1 MKKSR
6 LVVFVITVLTILTLI
21 VTCTP
26 SVRKNMKLGLD
37 LQGGFEILYEVSPLE
52 GKKLPS
58 MTAVAKSVEKRVDV
72 LGVNEPEITVEG
84 DNRIRVQLA
93 GVKNADQARR
103 VISSTANLTFRDVN
117 DNLLMDSTV
126 LQEGGASVMYDNY
139 GKPIVSL
146 KLSDQKKFYEV
157 TQKVSQMGSGN
168 NLMVAWLDFNP
179 DTDSYAKEKNQ
190 ENPKFISAATVS
202 EGINSTGAQISGS
215 FTKEEATELKDL
227 INSGSLPVKMS
238 EKYSNAVTADYG
250 INAFSETMLAG
261 GIGIALIMLFMILY
275 YRLPGL
281 ISAVTLATYVFI
293 VFLIYNAMGAVFTLS
308 GIAALVLGVG
318 MAADSNILTFERIK
332 DALYSGRS
340 VKTAFYEGSSKSF
353 ITIFDAQVTTFICAL
368 ILYMMGTGSVKGF
381 ATMLIVSTI
390 STIFLIV
397 FVTKFLLSLLVGSGW
412 LNDKLSWSGVKK
424 AHVPDVSKGQER
436 FYFGFFKN
444 FDFVKNAKYFIIA
457 SVTVLVIGVGCM
469 AFQGMKGNGIL
480 NWGIDFTSGTKLTVQ
495 SDTAISRDK
504 LNDQLKSLGINAS
517 SIKIN
522 GEKDNVANIFVKDAI
537 DEYKMDTVKAGLKK
551 TYQHDVNDNVVTP
564 VIGQELVRS
573 AILISILAWIGVLI
587 YISIRFKWDYAISGI
602 VGLIHDVFFVLAACA
617 IFRLEVNTE
626 IIAVLLT
633 VIGYSINNSIVV
645 FDRIRDE
652 MKGRKL
658 ATTTKAEYR
667 EIVNEALQRTAT
679 RSILSTLTTILP
691 VVCLLFFGSSAIR
704 IFCLALFIGIACG
717 AGSSLFVAA
726 QLWYQIRIHQNP
738 KKHVK
743 KKRKKKKD
751 ELEEMIIPGMND
763 Y

>member
-6 LVVFVITVLTILTLI
+6 LAVFAITVLTLLAII
-21 VTCTP
+21 VTCIP
-26 SVRKNMKLGLD
+26 SIRENMKLGLD

-52 GKKLPS
+52 GKSLPS
-58 MTAVAKSVEKRVDV
+58 MSAVAKSVEKRIDV

-93 GVKNADQARR
+93 GVKNAEQARR

-117 DNLLMDSTV
+117 DNLLMDSSV
-126 LQEGGASVMYDNY
+126 LQEGGASVVYDEY
-139 GKPIVSL
+139 GNPIVSL
-146 KLSDQKKFYEV
+146 KLADQEKFYEV
-157 TQKVSQMGSGN
+157 TKKVSEMGSGN
-168 NLMVAWLDFNP
+168 NIMVAWLDFDP
-179 DTDSYAKEKNQ
+179 ETDSYAKQKDS
-190 ENPKFISAATVS
+190 ENPKFISAATVN
-202 EGINSTGAQISGS
+202 EGINSSSAQISGN

-227 INSGSLPVKMS
+227 INSGSLPVKMT

-261 GIGIALIMLFMILY
+261 GIGVALIMLFMIAY
-275 YRLPGL
+275 YRLPGV
-281 ISAVTLATYVFI
+281 ISAVTLGTYVFV
-293 VFLIYNAMGAVFTLS
+293 VFLIFNAMGAVFTLS

-353 ITIFDAQVTTFICAL
+353 ITIFDAQFTTFICAL
-368 ILYMMGTGSVKGF
+368 ILYIFGTGSVKGF

-390 STIFLIV
+390 TTIIVIV
-397 FVTKFLLSLLVGSGW
+397 FVAKFLLSLLIESGW
-412 LNDKLSWSGVKK
+412 LDHKYGLLGIKK
-424 AHVPDVSKGQER
+424 EHIPDVSKGQER
-436 FYFGFFKN
+436 FHFGFFAK
-444 FDFVKNAKYFIIA
+444 FDFIKNAKYFITF
-457 SVTVLVIGVGCM
+457 SVCVIGIGAACM
-469 AFQGMKGNGIL
+469 VFHGVQGNGIL

-495 SDTAISRDK
+495 SDEKISKDTLDK
-504 LNDQLKSLGINAS
+504 QLEDLGVDAN

-522 GEKDNVANIFVKDAI
+522 GEKNNTATVFVKNAM
-537 DEYKMDTVKAGLKK
+537 DEKTLSNVKSNLQK
-551 TYQHDVNDNVVTP
+551 TYGHEVNDNIVTP
-564 VIGQELVRS
+564 VIGRELMRS
-573 AILISILAWIGVLI
+573 AVLISILAWIGVLI
-587 YISIRFKWDYAISGI
+587 YISIRFKWDYALSGI
-602 VGLIHDVFFVLAACA
+602 VGLLHDVFFILAVCA
-617 IFRLEVNTE
+617 ILRLEVNTE

-633 VIGYSINNSIVV
+633 IIGYSINNSIVV

-658 ATTTKAEYR
+658 STTTKEDYR
-667 EIVNEALQRTAT
+667 LIVNEALQRTAT

-691 VVCLLFFGSSAIR
+691 VITLLLLGSNAIQ
-704 IFCLALFIGIACG
+704 IFCLTLFVGIACG
-717 AGSSLFVAA
+717 AGSSLFIAA
-726 QLWYQIRIHQNP
+726 QLWYQIRIRRNP
-738 KKHVK
+738 KKHIK
-743 KKRKKKKD
+743 KKHPRKKE